1 MGGGRR
7 VESGAMPVVT
17 CVEDLRQMARK
28 RVAKAVFDYVERGS
42 YDEQTLRANRADL
55 EALHFRQRVAINVD
69 NRSTRTTMAG
79 QEVTMPVAIAPVGL
93 TGLNWADGEMLGARA
108 AERFGIPFT
117 LSTMSICSI
126 EDVAGAVTRPFWY
139 QLYVFR
145 DRGFAASL
153 IERAKAAKCSALV
166 LTLDLQIQGQR
177 HMDLKNGLTVPPR
190 LTPGTILDVMTKPG
204 WVLNV
209 LSGRRKS
216 FGNLEGQIPN
226 AKTLKTLGEWIA
238 GQFDPTL
245 SWKDV
250 EWVKKLWGGKLI
262 LKGILDAEDAK
273 IAASTGADAI
283 IVSNH
288 GGRQLDGTVSSISAL
303 PGSGAGGGRS
313 HRGLVRRRH
322 PLRPGRA
329 ARARARR
336 ARHHD
341 RQVLRLRAGRHGRSG
356 RDQGARDHPQGTGRH
371 HGAVRPARRQG
382 REPGDPAPRLSRR
395 ARRAALRPAG

>member
-1 MGGGRR
+1 
-7 VESGAMPVVT
+7 MPVVT
-17 CVEDLRQMARK
+17 NIADLRQMARK
-28 RVAKAVFDYVERGS
+28 RVAKAVFDYVDRGS

-55 EALHFRQRVAINVD
+55 DALHFRQRVAINVD
-69 NRSTRTTMAG
+69 QRSTRSTMAG
-79 QEVTMPVAIAPVGL
+79 QEVAMPVAIAPVGL

-126 EDVAGAVTRPFWY
+126 EDVASAVTKPFWY

-190 LTPGTILDVMTKPG
+190 LTPGTLLDVMTKPG

-216 FGNLEGQIPN
+216 FGNLEGQIPD
-226 AKTLKTLGEWIA
+226 AKTLTTLGQWIA

-303 PGSGAGGGRS
+303 PEVVQAVGGRTEVWFDGGILS
-313 HRGLVRRRH
+313 GQ
-322 PLRPGRA
+322 
-329 ARARARR
+329 
-336 ARHHD
+336 D
-341 RQVLRLRAGRHGRSG
+341 VLRALALGAKGTMIGKAFAYGLGAMGEAGVTKALEIIHKELDVTMALCGLRDVKDAS
-356 RDQGARDHPQGTGRH
+356 
-371 HGAVRPARRQG
+371 PAILRG
-382 REPGDPAPRLSRR
+382 
-395 ARRAALRPAG
+395 AAL